1 MNLNE
6 LNSIAVKLV
15 ADHRGILAADESTST
30 IEKRFKSIG
39 VENTEEHRRAYRDML
54 FSTPGAAKFISG
66 VIMYDETIRQKT
78 KAGVSFAEVQAQQS
92 QIAANQ
98 AQIDSK
104 LATLAE
110 AIRVARIYA
119 SRSGGH

>member
-1 MNLNE
+1 MKKLS
-6 LNSIAVKLV
+6 LLGALVLLATSIDAQSPATDDQQQLS
-15 ADHRGILAADESTST
+15 L
-30 IEKRFKSIG
+30 
-39 VENTEEHRRAYRDML
+39 L
-54 FSTPGAAKFISG
+54 L
-66 VIMYDETIRQKT
+66 
-78 KAGVSFAEVQAQQS
+78 AEVQAQQS

>member
-1 MNLNE
+1 MTLKTLRDGGKRALGRE
-6 LNSIAVKLV
+6 VPLE
-15 ADHRGILAADESTST
+15 ADDHGRTPQALTS
-30 IEKRFKSIG
+30 E
-39 VENTEEHRRAYRDML
+39 D
-54 FSTPGAAKFISG
+54 STPSG
-66 VIMYDETIRQKT
+66 HLT
-78 KAGVSFAEVQAQQS
+78 AEVQAQQS

>member
-1 MNLNE
+1 MKKLS
-6 LNSIAVKLV
+6 LLGALVLLATSIDAQSPATDDQQQLS
-15 ADHRGILAADESTST
+15 L
-30 IEKRFKSIG
+30 
-39 VENTEEHRRAYRDML
+39 L
-54 FSTPGAAKFISG
+54 L
-66 VIMYDETIRQKT
+66 
-78 KAGVSFAEVQAQQS
+78 AEVQAQQS

-110 AIRVARIYA
+110 AIWVARIYA

>member
-1 MNLNE
+1 MKKLS
-6 LNSIAVKLV
+6 LLGVLVLLATSIDAQSPATDDQQQLS
-15 ADHRGILAADESTST
+15 L
-30 IEKRFKSIG
+30 
-39 VENTEEHRRAYRDML
+39 L
-54 FSTPGAAKFISG
+54 L
-66 VIMYDETIRQKT
+66 
-78 KAGVSFAEVQAQQS
+78 AEVQAQQS

>member
-1 MNLNE
+1 MK
-6 LNSIAVKLV
+6 KLSLLGALV
-15 ADHRGILAADESTST
+15 LLAT
-30 IEKRFKSIG
+30 SIG
-39 VENTEEHRRAYRDML
+39 AQ
-54 FSTPGAAKFISG
+54 SPGADDKNQADILL
-66 VIMYDETIRQKT
+66 
-78 KAGVSFAEVQAQQS
+78 AELQAQQS